1 MSNNAKSDI
10 VFLCQYFYPEF
21 ITSAKLP
28 FDIAKYLVE
37 QGYSV
42 GAMCGYPKEYS
53 YHYDC
58 PRHEVVD
65 GVKIKRIK
73 YFHIKRNKIF
83 GRILNVFSFTLFSL
97 FNVRRLKH
105 YKCAVVI
112 SDPPILPIV
121 AAVAKRL
128 FKTKMIYISYDV
140 FPEIAIATKNIK
152 KNGFFSR
159 AMNFLQRRFQ
169 HSVDAVVALTDEMKE
184 YLSHN
189 RNGVTEDQVV
199 VIPNWSTDTVK
210 RLYCPKCYG
219 EMGYEQDQFIVSYF
233 GNLGICQDIKTLLEA
248 AKELK
253 DNKNIQF
260 LLAGHGQK
268 ILPTLKYIDEN
279 ELENVQLLEFLEGDK
294 YAAALSVSSCF
305 VVSLVKGLKGTCAP
319 SKYYSYLRMGSA
331 VISIGE
337 KDSYLA
343 DEVRDENIGVAVECG
358 DVQQLVKSIVY
369 MSEHREETK
378 QMGVRAK
385 ELYMRE
391 YDKEISL
398 KKYKDCISAVLE
410 KDSQTEDEFVKQAE
424 TA

>member
-121 AAVAKRL
+121 AAAAKRL

-159 AMNFLQRRFQ
+159 TMNFLQRRFQ